1 MPSTIDIEVYPIA
14 GPSINKDEVEYW
26 LSDIGVKDIIEQTA
40 SDGEHLIGLAAKRCY
55 MSFEVGLNP
64 NITKIRRDWY
74 VYLTNILASGHG
86 SVLEHAAYTFAIEGV
101 SRVFTGEMN
110 RHRAGVSIS
119 EGSLRYIKLN
129 DLRYWLPTS
138 IATPEKGDEHA
149 AKHTERVFHEVFD
162 FIEERIRYLNVI
174 WGIEETKP
182 CPECTK
188 WPPGSPGYE
197 DMCDKCLGMKVVP
210 VVPFHKKKKIT
221 SMLRRLIPM
230 GVATGG
236 IWTLNLRALRHIV
249 ALRTHPSA
257 EEEIAMVVA
266 KIGRYMTRECP
277 ILFDDFTEDKGVFK
291 PLYHKV

>member
-1 MPSTIDIEVYPIA
+1 MSSTVDIKVYPIA
-14 GPSINKDEVEYW
+14 GPSINKDEVESW
-26 LSDIGVKDIIEQTA
+26 LSDIGVKEPIEQTS

-86 SVLEHAAYTFAIEGV
+86 SVLEHATYTFAIEGV

-119 EGSLRYIKLN
+119 EGSMRYIKLN

-138 IATPEKGDEHA
+138 VAEPEKGDEHA

-174 WGIEETKP
+174 WGINETKP
-182 CPECTK
+182 CPLCQGASIA
-188 WPPGSPGYE
+188 P
-197 DMCDKCLGMKVVP
+197 CDTCNNKRTVP
-210 VVPFHKKKKIT
+210 VVPFHKKKKIQ
-221 SMLRRLIPM
+221 RRKRGL
-230 GVATGG
+230 T
-236 IWTLNLRALRHIV
+236 
-249 ALRTHPSA
+249 
-257 EEEIAMVVA
+257 
-266 KIGRYMTRECP
+266 
-277 ILFDDFTEDKGVFK
+277 
-291 PLYHKV
+291 

>member
-14 GPSINKDEVEYW
+14 GPSINKDEVESW
-26 LSDIGVKDIIEQTA
+26 LSDIGVKEIIKQTA

-64 NITKIRRDWY
+64 NITKIRRDWF

-119 EGSLRYIKLN
+119 EGSMRYIKLN

-138 IATPEKGDEHA
+138 VAAPEKGDEHA

-174 WGIEETKP
+174 WGIEETKQ
-182 CPECTK
+182 CSCVQLDGLAIENC
-188 WPPGSPGYE
+188 S
-197 DMCDKCLGMKVVP
+197 KCSGKGLLP

-230 GVATGG
+230 GIATGG

-249 ALRTHPSA
+249 ALRTHESA

-266 KIGRYMTRECP
+266 KIGRYMTRQCP